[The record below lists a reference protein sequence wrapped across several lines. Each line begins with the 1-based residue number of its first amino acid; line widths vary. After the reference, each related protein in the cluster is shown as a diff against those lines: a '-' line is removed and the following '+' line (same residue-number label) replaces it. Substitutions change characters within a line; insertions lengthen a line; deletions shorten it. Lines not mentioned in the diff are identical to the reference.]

1 MSETHIRHTRAQT
14 HEANVIAPPVHA
26 SFFSE
31 SHHTREF
38 AITRTRISEITY
50 LNEYDSCHIFCV
62 CHNSFNK

>member
-1 MSETHIRHTRAQT
+1 MSQTQIRHTRAQT

-31 SHHTREF
+31 SHHTNELV
-38 AITRTRISEITY
+38 ITCTRISEITN
-50 LNEYDSCHIFCV
+50 LNEYDSCHIFYV